1 MNIKSKLNTI
11 SCTFKDIDLES
22 DYMISEWE
30 KDKKKILIKIYFLI
44 LFSILGLITSYG
56 IHLKNMEKDIYPYLN
71 RLGTYWI
78 LSAHILNIIFCSVT
92 IFSNNNFR
100 RKYANNLF
108 AFMLCSAFLAINA
121 KSFTGLDSEFTP
133 GTMNVFFFPA
143 YPLCISIAI
152 LYIANIRFNYLFI
165 AYLLSTVPALMLFLI
180 KGNAPL
186 FEALFFIIV
195 PSSWL
200 VFSVYQGQVKS
211 RYTFYHENLL
221 NKGLRKYFGDTLTD
235 QLIKDEGQID
245 GQTQWVTIS
254 FTDMESYSSI
264 IEKMSPKIA
273 VDFLN
278 EYYSA
283 IHNVIIQYKGMVL
296 NYVGD
301 SVMVVYGAPQTLQ
314 NHEESAVRAAIEI
327 RKKLKLLNQKW
338 EKDGF
343 SRYWKNR
350 GINEVKCR
358 TGIHS
363 GNLIVGNIGSEHL
376 IQYSAIGDAVNIAS
390 RLERKN
396 KDFGTDIAISEEVH
410 TALPESLVDQTNL
423 EGDMALRGR
432 SKKMSVF
439 SL

>member
-1 MNIKSKLNTI
+1 MNIKTKLNNI
-11 SCTFKDIDLES
+11 SCTFRDDNLER
-22 DYMISEWE
+22 DYTNSEWE

-56 IHLKNMEKDIYPYLN
+56 IHLKNMAKDFYPHLN

-78 LSAHILNIIFCSVT
+78 LSAHIINIILCSIT
-92 IFSNNNFR
+92 IFSSNGFR
-100 RKYANNLF
+100 KKYANNLF

-133 GTMNVFFFPA
+133 GTMNLFFFPA

-165 AYLLSTVPALMLFLI
+165 AYLISTVPALLLFLL
-180 KGNAPL
+180 KGNGPL
-186 FEALFFIIV
+186 LEALFFIIL

-254 FTDMESYSSI
+254 FTDMESYSTI

-283 IHNVIIQYKGMVL
+283 VHNVIIKHKGMVL

-301 SVMVVYGAPQTLQ
+301 SVMVVYGAPQNLE
-314 NHEESAVRAAIEI
+314 NHEESAVKAAIEI
-327 RKKLKLLNQKW
+327 REKLKLLNQKW
-338 EKDGF
+338 EKEGF

-350 GINEVKCR
+350 GVNEIKCR

-396 KDFGTDIAISEEVH
+396 KDFGTSIAISEEIH
-410 TALPESLVDQTNL
+410 AGLPKNLISQTNH
-423 EGDMALRGR
+423 EGDMMLRGR
-432 SKKMSVF
+432 SKKMSVY

>member
-1 MNIKSKLNTI
+1 MNIKTKLDLF
-11 SCTFKDIDLES
+11 SCTFKDNTLENE
-22 DYMISEWE
+22 YANSEWE
-30 KDKKKILIKIYFLI
+30 KDRKKILIKIYFLI
-44 LFSILGLITSYG
+44 FFSILGLITSYG
-56 IHLKNMEKDIYPYLN
+56 IHINNMTNGIYPYLN

-78 LSAHILNIIFCSVT
+78 LSAHILNIILCSMT
-92 IFSNNNFR
+92 IFSSNDF
-100 RKYANNLF
+100 KKLYANNLF
-108 AFMLCSAFLAINA
+108 VFMFCSAFLAINV

-133 GTMNVFFFPA
+133 GTMNLFFFPA
-143 YPLCISIAI
+143 YPLCISIAV
-152 LYIANIRFNYLFI
+152 LYIANIRFNYLFV
-165 AYLLSTVPALMLFLI
+165 AYLISTIPALLLFLI
-180 KGNAPL
+180 KGNAPML
-186 FEALFFIIV
+186 EAVFFIIL
-195 PSSWL
+195 PSTWL
-200 VFSVYQGQVKS
+200 LYTVYQGQLKS
-211 RYTFYHENLL
+211 RHTFYHENLL

-338 EKDGF
+338 EKEGF

-410 TALPESLVDQTNL
+410 AALPESLVNQTKL

>member
-11 SCTFKDIDLES
+11 SCTFKDIDLEG
-22 DYMISEWE
+22 DYMMSEWE

-78 LSAHILNIIFCSVT
+78 LSAHILNIILCSVT

-108 AFMLCSAFLAINA
+108 ALCYVLHSWLSM
-121 KSFTGLDSEFTP
+121 SFTGLDSEFTP
-133 GTMNVFFFPA
+133 GTMNIFFFPA

-165 AYLLSTVPALMLFLI
+165 AYLLSTVPALMLFLV

-186 FEALFFIIV
+186 FEALFFIIL

-254 FTDMESYSSI
+254 FTDMDSYSSI

-301 SVMVVYGAPQTLQ
+301 
-314 NHEESAVRAAIEI
+314 
-327 RKKLKLLNQKW
+327 
-338 EKDGF
+338 
-343 SRYWKNR
+343 
-350 GINEVKCR
+350 
-358 TGIHS
+358 
-363 GNLIVGNIGSEHL
+363 
-376 IQYSAIGDAVNIAS
+376 
-390 RLERKN
+390 RLW
-396 KDFGTDIAISEEVH
+396 
-410 TALPESLVDQTNL
+410 
-423 EGDMALRGR
+423 
-432 SKKMSVF
+432 
-439 SL
+439 